1 MTLCLVNQKIKIE
14 VNIST
19 MHKPRIFINI
29 HYLEIG
35 GAETSL
41 IGLLMAPS
49 PSPCRGSS
57 AARRWAD
64 MWWGIDCG
72 RKMRNNI

>member
-29 HYLEIG
+29 HYLSNHDYGNE
-35 GAETSL
+35 AEVEKIYRL
-41 IGLLMAPS
+41 VGLE
-49 PSPCRGSS
+49 
-57 AARRWAD
+57 
-64 MWWGIDCG
+64 
-72 RKMRNNI
+72 